1 MTRPSIERREFFRV
15 KDRLFIEF
23 RLVNE
28 EESRVLEKSLRES
41 NPASE
46 SLRGQAEFASPDAA
60 FGRDEIFAYLEM
72 LDRKLNMVIDL
83 LSRKEH
89 VYHGSYM
96 DVTLS
101 GSGIKYVS
109 ETKLDEGAFM
119 EIRLALPL
127 FSGARIAALGKVVRS
142 RRLSAE
148 GKDAWETAVSFAAI
162 SESDRDIL
170 VRYVFSKERKTLR
183 TRHEPRADE
192 P

>member
-1 MTRPSIERREFFRV
+1 VTRPSTERREFFRV

-23 RLVNE
+23 RLVDE
-28 EESRVLEKSLRES
+28 EESLVLEKTLRES
-41 NPASE
+41 NPVPE
-46 SLRGQAEFASPDAA
+46 PLRGQAEFASPDAA

-89 VYHGSYM
+89 VYQGSYM

-109 ETKLDEGAFM
+109 ETRLDEGAFM
-119 EIRLALPL
+119 EIRLVLP
-127 FSGARIAALGKVVRS
+127 FFPGTRITALGKVVRS
-142 RRLSAE
+142 RRLSA
-148 GKDAWETAVSFAAI
+148 GDKDAWETAVSFAAI
-162 SESDRDIL
+162 NEKDRDIL

-183 TRHEPRADE
+183 TRHEPQADE

>member
-15 KDRLFIEF
+15 KDRLFVEF
-23 RLVNE
+23 RVVDE
-28 EESRVLEKSLRES
+28 EESRVLEKTLREL

-46 SLRGQAEFASPDAA
+46 LLTGQAEFAPPDDA
-60 FGRDEIFAYLEM
+60 FGKGEIFAYLEM

-101 GSGIKYVS
+101 GSGIKYAS
-109 ETKLDEGAFM
+109 ETKLDEGVSM
-119 EIRLALPL
+119 EVRLVLPV
-127 FSGARIAALGKVVRS
+127 FPGARIVALGKVVRS

-162 SESDRDIL
+162 SERDRDIL

-183 TRHEPRADE
+183 TRHESRVDE